1 MAYDDDL
8 ANRIRELIAVERGVT
23 EKKMFGGLAF
33 MINGNMAV
41 SASGQGG
48 LLLHVEPAQTNELL
62 QKPYAQPFERRGRV
76 MDGWLR
82 IEDSD
87 LLVGIFWKKFGTPT
101 QDAES
106 GTEHEFQ
113 LAYEIWKKN
122 GRPQIMMYFNEKP
135 FRTTNTAEGNQ
146 MLLVVKFKENFPKE
160 GLWWPYNG
168 RQNFENLFRQH
179 LTSFIRKF
187 TSETTP
193 VARGKGV
200 QPEYDDP
207 KWLDEE
213 ANRLDVENQRLRDET
228 PPR

>member
-1 MAYDDDL
+1 MPT
-8 ANRIRELIAVERGVT
+8 ETVT
-23 EKKMFGGLAF
+23 
-33 MINGNMAV
+33 
-41 SASGQGG
+41 
-48 LLLHVEPAQTNELL
+48 LLHVVLASPSDVQA
-62 QKPYAQPFERRGRV
+62 ERDAVGRV
-76 MDGWLR
+76 CEELNRGIARDKKLRIELHRWEIDAHPGFHTDGPQALIDGWLR